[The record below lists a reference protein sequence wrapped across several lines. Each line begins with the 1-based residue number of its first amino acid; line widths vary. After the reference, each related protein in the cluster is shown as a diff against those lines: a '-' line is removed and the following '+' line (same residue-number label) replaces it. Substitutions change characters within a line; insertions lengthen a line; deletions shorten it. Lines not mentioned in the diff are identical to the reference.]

1 MRYLMRHRSA
11 WQDGSFSIE
20 DADGRCS
27 YRVSGGDASPG
38 AAVVLEDSQG
48 VPLSSM
54 RFTRADH
61 AQTCEIR
68 HDQHQVQVVRSEV
81 SARRI
86 RFRITLQDDVLVAQ
100 GNIVQDEYVVRH
112 GLRRLAAVSKK
123 GVRDKGA
130 FGVEIAPGTDDVLLL
145 SIVLA
150 ISILTDSLT
159 PPPASPP
166 ASPAPGAAENRSA
179 GGAAPERT

>member
-11 WQDGSFSIE
+11 WQGGSFSIE

-27 YRVSGGDASPG
+27 YRVSGEDASPG
-38 AAVVLEDSQG
+38 GAVVLEDSQG

-61 AQTCEIR
+61 AHTCEIR

-86 RFRITLQDDVLVAQ
+86 RFRITLQDEVLVAQ
-100 GNIVQDEYVVRH
+100 GNIGQDEYVVRH

-123 GVRDKGA
+123 GVRDTGA

-159 PPPASPP
+159 PPPAP
-166 ASPAPGAAENRSA
+166 PAPGAAEYRSA